1 MQIVSIGHRNCSSEH
16 MQYGGVEPFSSSI
29 CLFSQ
34 CNMVLYCSNL
44 YPQLSFM
51 YVSFEK
57 ENARAQPVSLSRAL
71 SLTVKQTTPVS
82 GK

>member
-1 MQIVSIGHRNCSSEH
+1 M
-16 MQYGGVEPFSSSI
+16 F
-29 CLFSQ
+29 
-34 CNMVLYCSNL
+34 

-82 GK
+82 IMMRGMVVG